1 VPNCDDKSKPKVGQ
15 LFDTLLEGKQFY
27 ENYAHS
33 VGFSVRASSQTT
45 DKSGT
50 IRWKYFVCSK
60 EGYLP
65 DKKKDKEQSEVT
77 VKTRRRSL
85 TREGCNANVVFKW
98 VEGGKYELARFH
110 ESHTHALASPSKRP
124 FLRSA
129 RKVNPVH
136 KSLLHAY
143 SRANI
148 GPSKTFHLLKEQV
161 GGYENVGCTQRDL
174 QNYKRDLQT
183 LLKDFDAN
191 VFIDNF
197 RRKQEVNPSFF
208 YAYELDEEGR
218 LRYVFW
224 ADGICRKNY
233 SLFGDV
239 VSFDTTY
246 RTNKYNMIF
255 APFTGVNHHRQSV
268 TFGAAF
274 LANEKIESFAWLFE
288 KFLEAMGGSKPT
300 LLITDQDPAM
310 RVAVKNTFTTTTHRF
325 CMWHIMKKVSEKVGA
340 SLNDDDEFNNTFNSC
355 VWGSETPDEFEATWE
370 SIMMDFEL
378 EENEWMSHMFELRSM
393 WIPAYFKDIFLAGIL
408 RTTSRSESE
417 NSFYGNFL
425 NPDVNLVEF
434 WMRFDSAIEAQ
445 RHKELL
451 ADNSSIHS
459 IPKLVLN
466 RGIERHA
473 RDVYTRENFY
483 IFQQEL
489 WAACV
494 DCGIENKKEEDGVE
508 IFHVIDNSESSSKL
522 REVVYNVSDHNAD
535 CSCKMFQSGGIPCRH
550 ILCVV
555 KGKNL
560 NEIPSKFI
568 VNRWTKFANKKPI
581 FDMAGNVLENC
592 SESKKDGMLISDV
605 WVKLFRCVEKAGNDK
620 EKLLIVLDGAANM
633 EKQLDNFDGSSMQNR
648 TDDLQN
654 FIGSNISDEVE
665 ILPPQYANTKGSGKR
680 IKSGKEKAVEQQQKK
695 TRLCKACGEYA
706 YHDSRNCPKK

>member
-1 VPNCDDKSKPKVGQ
+1 MPNCDDKSKPKVGQ
-15 LFDTLLEGKQFY
+15 LFDTLLEGNQFY

-65 DKKKDKEQSEVT
+65 DKRKDKEQSEVT

-255 APFTGVNHHRQSV
+255 APFTGVNHHRQTV

-325 CMWHIMKKVSEKVGA
+325 CTWHIMKKVSEKVGA

-408 RTTSRSESE
+408 RTTSRSESG

-489 WAACV
+489 WVACV

-680 IKSGKEKAVEQQQKK
+680 IKSGKEKVVEQQQKK